1 MRFGCFGCLILIVA
15 ILVVVVAAAGF
26 IFLSGNMG
34 TPPEDVQPT
43 RFTREDGFSAQR
55 KLYEVVL
62 RESGRSTRTDPV
74 ILSEGEVNA
83 FLANHLAEAADLPF
97 SPLIVRFAGGQ
108 LELRGQTV
116 LRNLLQGPP
125 FPHLMPYL
133 PAASLNQT
141 VWVTVRGR
149 FVIDHPRTKGG
160 RSYARVEVTE
170 FALGKQP
177 VGRWLL
183 WIMLGSTS
191 SKLLRF
197 QVPSIVDSVQ
207 IDERRAVIRTQ

>member
-1 MRFGCFGCLILIVA
+1 MRFGCFGCLVLLVA
-15 ILVVVVAAAGF
+15 FLVVIVAAAGF

-34 TPPEDVQPT
+34 TPPDVQPT
-43 RFTREDGFSAQR
+43 RFTRADGFSAQR
-55 KLYEVVL
+55 KLYELVL

-74 ILSEGEVNA
+74 ILSEAEVNA
-83 FLANHLAEAADLPF
+83 FLANHLTEAASLPF
-97 SPLIVRFAGGQ
+97 SPLIVRFEGGQ

-125 FPHLMPYL
+125 FPQLMPYL
-133 PAASLNQT
+133 PAAHLDQT

-149 FVIDHPRTKGG
+149 FIIDHPRTKGG
-160 RSYARVEVTE
+160 RTYARVEVSE

-183 WIMLGSTS
+183 RLMLGPAG

-197 QVPSIVDSVQ
+197 QVPTIVDSVQ
-207 IDERRAVIRTQ
+207 IEERRVMIRTQ

>member
-1 MRFGCFGCLILIVA
+1 MRFGCFGCLVLLVA
-15 ILVVVVAAAGF
+15 FLVVIVAAAGF

-34 TPPEDVQPT
+34 TPPDVQPT
-43 RFTREDGFSAQR
+43 RFTRADGFSAQR
-55 KLYEVVL
+55 KLYELVL

-74 ILSEGEVNA
+74 ILSEAEVNA
-83 FLANHLAEAADLPF
+83 FLANHLTETANLPF
-97 SPLIVRFAGGQ
+97 SPLIVRFEGGQ

-125 FPHLMPYL
+125 FPQLMPYL
-133 PAASLNQT
+133 PAAHLDQT

-149 FVIDHPRTKGG
+149 FIIDHPRTKGG
-160 RSYARVEVTE
+160 RTYARVEVSE

-183 WIMLGSTS
+183 WLMLGPAG

-197 QVPSIVDSVQ
+197 QVPTIVDSVQ
-207 IDERRAVIRTQ
+207 IEERRVMIRTQ

>member
-1 MRFGCFGCLILIVA
+1 MRFGCFGCLVLLVA
-15 ILVVVVAAAGF
+15 FLVVVVAAAGF

-34 TPPEDVQPT
+34 TPPDVQPT
-43 RFTREDGFSAQR
+43 RFTRADGFSAQR
-55 KLYEVVL
+55 KLYELVL

-74 ILSEGEVNA
+74 ILSEAEVNA
-83 FLANHLAEAADLPF
+83 FLANHLAEAGNLPF
-97 SPLIVRFAGGQ
+97 SPLIVRFEGGQ

-125 FPHLMPYL
+125 FPQLMPYL
-133 PAASLNQT
+133 PAAHLDQT

-149 FVIDHPRTKGG
+149 FIIDHPRTKGG
-160 RSYARVEVTE
+160 RTYARVEVSE

-183 WIMLGSTS
+183 WLMLGPAG

-197 QVPSIVDSVQ
+197 QVPTIVDSVQ
-207 IDERRAVIRTQ
+207 IEERRAMIRTQ

>member
-1 MRFGCFGCLILIVA
+1 MRFGCFGCLVLLVA
-15 ILVVVVAAAGF
+15 FLVVIVAAAGF

-34 TPPEDVQPT
+34 TPPDVQPT
-43 RFTREDGFSAQR
+43 RFTRADGFSAQR
-55 KLYEVVL
+55 KLYELVL

-74 ILSEGEVNA
+74 ILSEAEVNA
-83 FLANHLAEAADLPF
+83 FLANHLAEAANLPF
-97 SPLIVRFAGGQ
+97 SPLIVRFEGGQ

-125 FPHLMPYL
+125 FPQLMPYL
-133 PAASLNQT
+133 PAAHLDQT

-149 FVIDHPRTKGG
+149 FIIDHPRTKGG
-160 RSYARVEVTE
+160 RTYARVEVSE

-183 WIMLGSTS
+183 WLMLGPAG

-197 QVPSIVDSVQ
+197 QVPTIVDSVQ
-207 IDERRAVIRTQ
+207 IEERRAMIRTQ

>member
-1 MRFGCFGCLILIVA
+1 MRFGCIGCLILIVA
-15 ILVVVVAAAGF
+15 LLVVVVAAAGF

-34 TPPEDVQPT
+34 TPPEVQPT
-43 RFTREDGFSAQR
+43 RFTRADGFSAQR
-55 KLYEVVL
+55 KLYELVL
-62 RESGRSTRTDPV
+62 RESGRSSRTEPV
-74 ILSEGEVNA
+74 ILSEAEVNA

-116 LRNLLQGPP
+116 LRHLLQGPP
-125 FPHLMPYL
+125 FPQLMPYL
-133 PAASLNQT
+133 PAARLDQT

-149 FVIDHPRTKGG
+149 FLIDHPRSAGG
-160 RSYARVEVTE
+160 RTYARLEVSE

-183 WIMLGSTS
+183 WLMLGPTG

-197 QVPSIVDSVQ
+197 QVPTIVDSVQ